1 MKNMKKVKKALA
13 LLLCTA
19 LCAGVAVPALAEEN
33 VVVKESNKEVEQLN
47 VGCIYQFDV
56 ESPYCDLIKY
66 LSYDSFMYANLVRYD
81 ENNEVVPCLCESFEI
96 AEDGTAVTFYFKNG
110 IKWHDGTPLTM
121 EDIEFSLNLWLD
133 VLKPSVA
140 LRYMKDV
147 EVLDENSIRVNM
159 QSSCAYVFLR
169 HMIMSSAGCV
179 IYPKHIWEGVED
191 LKSFTGK
198 EAMIGCGPYV
208 YDGYDEEAKT
218 VTFHR
223 FEEYHE
229 GAPSIKTIVFKL
241 YESPESIV
249 MAYNNK
255 EIDCMY
261 QYAAGLAGTY
271 IPSIEKLNYLDKGEE
286 VNLGGPILV
295 FNFKDTL
302 MQDLD
307 LRKAVYYALDYNL
320 LAATDGN
327 EYCKPGHK
335 GVISP
340 GNIGYDESLPKNE
353 QNIKEA
359 ENILDVAGYVDV
371 DGDGYRDQKDG
382 SEMKIMISP
391 AFSAS
396 KGNLY
401 ERLAQVVVRD
411 LQKVGINAYL
421 DEDVSNADAW
431 KARYSQNKDFQ
442 IALTGCSQGVA
453 IIDTVNQ
460 GLVEKAGVDGTLTW
474 NGTNSTPE
482 YVEIF
487 SKIIDSR
494 NPEEYAEAARESQKY
509 MADNMVAISLGVE
522 DMFYPYN
529 TEDFTSWSSRSG
541 NGVFSYDTWFT
552 LQKKIDK

>member
-13 LLLCTA
+13 LLLCTT
-19 LCAGVAVPALAEEN
+19 LCAGAAVPALAEEN

-121 EDIEFSLNLWLD
+121 EDIEFSLNLWID

-327 EYCKPGHK
+327 KYCKPGHK

-382 SEMKIMISP
+382 SKMKIMISP

-421 DEDVSNADAW
+421 DD
-431 KARYSQNKDFQ
+431 KDFQ